1 MGKVT
6 NNVLPTWYN
15 MWCKYVLLLV
25 LLSCGDL
32 FPSHST
38 HTLTAAT
45 RWQILNETGNIFVFM
60 GMGRLR
66 TERQN
71 LKVKSKIHLY
81 TLDYKHPFMVSVI
94 YTGLIFCRY
103 FLYKWQKVVCV
114 CFYTMFCIN
123 GCKINSVS
131 VHALQTHQTT
141 LRKSGQNAQQPGH
154 IPPLQMN
161 PIHCLCNIWQCHLSA
176 PPHLPST

>member
-15 MWCKYVLLLV
+15 LWYKYVLLLLLKV

-38 HTLTAAT
+38 HSIL
-45 RWQILNETGNIFVFM
+45 WQQQQDDKYSVKQVKKKLCSL
-60 GMGRLR
+60 GRLR
-66 TERQN
+66 TERQD

-81 TLDYKHPFMVSVI
+81 ILDYKHPFTFSVI

-103 FLYKWQKVVCV
+103 FLYKWQKVG
-114 CFYTMFCIN
+114 FFFLYTMFYIN
-123 GCKINSVS
+123 QCKINSVA
-131 VHALQTHQTT
+131 VHASQTHQTT

-154 IPPLQMN
+154 ITSFANESNPLS
-161 PIHCLCNIWQCHLSA
+161 L
-176 PPHLPST
+176 

>member
-15 MWCKYVLLLV
+15 LWYKYVLLLLLKV

-38 HTLTAAT
+38 HSIL
-45 RWQILNETGNIFVFM
+45 WQQQQDDKYSVKQVNIFLCSL
-60 GMGRLR
+60 GRLR
-66 TERQN
+66 TERQD

-81 TLDYKHPFMVSVI
+81 ILDYKHPFTFSVI

-103 FLYKWQKVVCV
+103 FLYKWQKVV
-114 CFYTMFCIN
+114 FYFIFIYNVLHKPMQN
-123 GCKINSVS
+123 QQSLYMPCK
-131 VHALQTHQTT
+131 HTRQH
-141 LRKSGQNAQQPGH
+141 
-154 IPPLQMN
+154 
-161 PIHCLCNIWQCHLSA
+161 
-176 PPHLPST
+176 